1 MRGHSNKQW
10 SRIVLVVAG
19 AVLPVAAKAQVS
31 FDTTRVTCADYLAMS
46 PTDSRLFSA
55 FLNGW
60 FNQKNGRVTVD
71 LNEYERT
78 LTKLQTWCRSS
89 PKEIVFGGMQRATSA
104 SGQ

>member
-1 MRGHSNKQW
+1 MQW

-46 PTDSRLFSA
+46 PTDARLFSA

-78 LTKLQTWCRSS
+78 VTKLQTWCRSS
-89 PKEIVFGGMQRATSA
+89 PTEIVFAGMQRATGT